1 MKKQVQDRKRLQPEG
16 DRVTASMEH
25 ENRFAPPRV
34 KA

>member
-1 MKKQVQDRKRLQPEG
+1 MKKQLQDRNRPQPEG
-16 DRVTASMEH
+16 DRVTASAEH